1 MRQRRLVD
9 QGAGQ
14 RARADSLRRATG
26 MVVLAILMLVASAAA
41 TPLDDLL
48 FDLRFVPLDGQPAPQ
63 FTLSGLDGQPVSLHQ
78 FNDRV
83 VLLYFWA
90 TW

>member
-1 MRQRRLVD
+1 MHYRAVRERDRVRHVRGATAMVALAVLVF
-9 QGAGQ
+9 
-14 RARADSLRRATG
+14 
-26 MVVLAILMLVASAAA
+26 VASAGA

-48 FDLRFVPLDGQPAPQ
+48 FDLQFAPLDGQPAPA
-63 FTLSGLDGQPVSLHQ
+63 FTLAGLDGKPLSLAE
-78 FNDRV
+78 FKDRV

>member
-1 MRQRRLVD
+1 VRQRRPVD

-14 RARADSLRRATG
+14 RGRAKSLRRAAG
-26 MVVLAILMLVASAAA
+26 MVVLAILMSVTLAAA

-48 FDLRFVPLDGQPAPQ
+48 FDLRFVPLDGRPAHQ
-63 FTLSGLDGQPVSLHQ
+63 FTLPGLDGQPVSLHQ
-78 FNDRV
+78 FKDRA

-90 TW
+90 SW